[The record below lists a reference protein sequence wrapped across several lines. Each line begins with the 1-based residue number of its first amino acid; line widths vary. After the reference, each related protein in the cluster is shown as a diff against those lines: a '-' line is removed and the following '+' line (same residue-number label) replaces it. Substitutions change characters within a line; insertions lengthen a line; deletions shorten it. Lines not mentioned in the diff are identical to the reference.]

1 MEIAQLHLGGGS
13 QYWKQVG
20 FLKKK
25 KAEEKRRLKL
35 EVGIF
40 EIKNIQLQMPIF
52 LFVQDNWG

>member
-40 EIKNIQLQMPIF
+40 N
-52 LFVQDNWG
+52 